1 MPNPGFKQTDA
12 PNQDGETED
21 ERQERLA
28 YEAQR
33 IAQARESV
41 AAGRVIPLAGMQKW
55 ADSLGTDNVLPLPR
69 AKR

>member
-1 MPNPGFKQTDA
+1 MSNQGHKQADVPDPEAETDA
-12 PNQDGETED
+12 
-21 ERQERLA
+21 ERLERLA

-41 AAGRVIPLAGMQKW
+41 AAGRVIPLADMQKW
-55 ADSLGTDNVLPLPR
+55 ADSLGTDQVLPLPR